1 MDVCPGLH
9 SLKKPTL
16 FCASNSVRLSARERS
31 IWSLSITW
39 VVTVDFR
46 CCSSRPEAVTISV
59 SLSGSYF
66 AVFSA
71 PAENC
76 EYDRISETSA
86 SFLLFIFI
94 VKNSFL
100 YNA

>member
-59 SLSGSYF
+59 SLSGSCF

-76 EYDRISETSA
+76 EYLVRA
-86 SFLLFIFI
+86 WYWPVVAAAAHGFVP
-94 VKNSFL
+94 VKD
-100 YNA
+100 